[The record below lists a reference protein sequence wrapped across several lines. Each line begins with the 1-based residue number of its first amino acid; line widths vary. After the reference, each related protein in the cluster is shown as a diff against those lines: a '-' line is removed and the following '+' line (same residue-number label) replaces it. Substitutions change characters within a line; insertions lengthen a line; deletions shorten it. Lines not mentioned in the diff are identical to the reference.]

1 MNEFSVPPCYL
12 SDPND
17 NLTDDIF
24 DHAEHWPE
32 QDGFSRRVG
41 ERWVPV
47 TYREA
52 AEQVTRMAA
61 GADHDEIG
69 LVRQLQQHAGS
80 LALAHLGTEHD
91 RRRVTYPVDGTRQA

>member
-1 MNEFSVPPCYL
+1 MNEFSVPPCYV

-24 DHAEHWPE
+24 DHAEHWPD
-32 QDGFSRRVG
+32 QAGFSRRAG
-41 ERWVPV
+41 DQWVPV

-61 GADHDEIG
+61 GLIASGVE
-69 LVRQLQQHAGS
+69 AGDRV
-80 LALAHLGTEHD
+80 ALFS
-91 RRRVTYPVDGTRQA
+91 RTRFE